1 MIKSNLPVLLASRL
15 LRMSDVIRDTGIS
28 RPTLTNLYY
37 GKGKGINYDTLNK
50 LCTYLDVTPG
60 ELLTFVEEEQR

>member
-37 GKGKGINYDTLNK
+37 GNGKGINYDTLNK
-50 LCTYLDVTPG
+50 LCAYLDVTPG
-60 ELLTFVEEEQR
+60 ELLTFVEEEQV

>member
-50 LCTYLDVTPG
+50 LCAYLDVTPG
-60 ELLTFVEEEQR
+60 ELLTFKRDDK